1 MKKIFLLCSLPLALS
16 ANSFFNGSFELGTDG
31 FAVERELRTD
41 VNPSREFIPLKLS
54 AGAPGAGRYALAVV
68 NCRAEYYSVFSYEF
82 RL

>member
-54 AGAPGAGRYALAVV
+54 AGAMRLPWRIPVR
-68 NCRAEYYSVFSYEF
+68 NTSPFSPKSSG
-82 RL
+82 

>member
-41 VNPSREFIPLKLS
+41 VNPSPELPERAGMRLPWRIPVRNTS
-54 AGAPGAGRYALAVV
+54 P
-68 NCRAEYYSVFSYEF
+68 FSPKSSG
-82 RL
+82 